1 VAQSVRNPPT
11 PQFIQNEA
19 RLRAGGKVP
28 ESERQP
34 LDRFREITVV
44 PGLQQGL
51 LAEVVRTR
59 APTDVANANTTMA
72 DFYQRIGWEPVPS
85 AYVCPM
91 VFEDQC
97 EGLIYV
103 DKTFGKDR
111 LTEWDRQVLQIAA
124 VSLAGTARE
133 HRLSRELRDQILSLS
148 HSGIT
153 PYATIHACAQELDS
167 RVQGKIE
174 RQMLTLI
181 QSEARRGEEVIRRLL
196 RYQQATTVGIVANVQ
211 EVDILALI
219 KERVRPYLAI
229 LEVRGIRFDLSMPQS
244 PLLVQ
249 ADPDLLGLAL
259 AELAT
264 NAFLA
269 VQNSPLPMSARFIT
283 VRASIGAEG
292 HKCLV
297 TVGNCGDPIPST
309 TRGLLFEPFV
319 SGRGSTGL
327 GLWIAR
333 EMARKQQGDVWY
345 DERAACPT
353 FVLAFPIAEQKK
365 GEGAQ

>member
-1 VAQSVRNPPT
+1 
-11 PQFIQNEA
+11 
-19 RLRAGGKVP
+19 
-28 ESERQP
+28 
-34 LDRFREITVV
+34 
-44 PGLQQGL
+44 
-51 LAEVVRTR
+51 
-59 APTDVANANTTMA
+59 
-72 DFYQRIGWEPVPS
+72 
-85 AYVCPM
+85 
-91 VFEDQC
+91 
-97 EGLIYV
+97 
-103 DKTFGKDR
+103 
-111 LTEWDRQVLQIAA
+111 
-124 VSLAGTARE
+124 
-133 HRLSRELRDQILSLS
+133 
-148 HSGIT
+148 
-153 PYATIHACAQELDS
+153 
-167 RVQGKIE
+167 
-174 RQMLTLI
+174 
-181 QSEARRGEEVIRRLL
+181 
-196 RYQQATTVGIVANVQ
+196 
-211 EVDILALI
+211 
-219 KERVRPYLAI
+219 
-229 LEVRGIRFDLSMPQS
+229 MPQS